1 MGRRQ
6 FESPVMTELSADLV
20 AIGGQSLAS
29 ALRVEIEALNIYDF
43 QEYLRVGLWR
53 QEVCKKK
60 VGQS

>member
-1 MGRRQ
+1 
-6 FESPVMTELSADLV
+6 MTELSADLV